1 MKGAVWSAWGKKSA
15 VWSVW
20 SVKCGLWSVTF
31 RVRRVQCEVWT
42 VKCAVWSVKCGV
54 RRVQCEVWRVWSV
67 KSAVWRVQCEVCSVE
82 CEDCQVGSVPWS
94 FKCEMWNRTP
104 VSQSARTH
112 GLGWRTAR
120 ASSIDEKG
128 LIYISKATSAPPRA
142 GTTGIIFARYSKAP
156 EDGHRDLQVCKTP
169 GTAWCFTIALT
180 ALRRRKHA
188 GANMLILVELASS
201 VEESTFDANICCTW
215 IVDVS
220 SWTTILFNKTHI
232 IQKALQIMARSWWTW
247 RSINC
252 WLV

>member
-1 MKGAVWSAWGKKSA
+1 MKGAVWSVGQEECSVKCG
-15 VWSVW
+15 VW

-54 RRVQCEVWRVWSV
+54 RRVQCEVWRVWSA
-67 KSAVWRVQCEVCSVE
+67 KSAVWSVQCEECSVK

-156 EDGHRDLQVCKTP
+156 EDGHRGSASLQRLLE
-169 GTAWCFTIALT
+169 W
-180 ALRRRKHA
+180 H
-188 GANMLILVELASS
+188 
-201 VEESTFDANICCTW
+201 D
-215 IVDVS
+215 
-220 SWTTILFNKTHI
+220 
-232 IQKALQIMARSWWTW
+232 ALQLR
-247 RSINC
+247 
-252 WLV
+252 WLLCEGENMQAQTCLSL